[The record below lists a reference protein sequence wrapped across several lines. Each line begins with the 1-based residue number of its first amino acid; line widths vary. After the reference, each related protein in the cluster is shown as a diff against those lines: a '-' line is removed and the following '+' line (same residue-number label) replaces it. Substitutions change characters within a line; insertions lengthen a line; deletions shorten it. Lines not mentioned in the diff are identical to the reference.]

1 MLLISHTYGE
11 ARLVA
16 PVGLPSPQTLCRE
29 PNGLSLGRG
38 AGYRGDGTVA
48 VWVPRLSQ
56 IKHTRLK
63 FWKYIV

>member
-1 MLLISHTYGE
+1 M
-11 ARLVA
+11 VA
-16 PVGLPSPQTLCRE
+16 PVGLPSSQTLCRE